1 MAFEM
6 SIIVFHDQ
14 IKWHILRFFSLKNV
28 SGYSSVT
35 LIGMFLY
42 VSNLYFGIL
51 RITVDFTAG
60 LA

>member
-6 SIIVFHDQ
+6 STVAFHDH
-14 IKWHILRFFSLKNV
+14 ILRNILRFFDSKNV

-51 RITVDFTAG
+51 RITMDFTAG

>member
-6 SIIVFHDQ
+6 STIAFHDQ
-14 IKWHILRFFSLKNV
+14 IKWHILGFLDLKNV

-35 LIGMFLY
+35 LIGMFEYDSDLY
-42 VSNLYFGIL
+42 LGIL
-51 RITVDFTAG
+51 RITMDFTAG